1 MMLTF
6 IYLTILLIIVLILS
20 LISTFINIKLK
31 FDREKFSVFECGFDL
46 LSILRLP
53 FSINFYFVTIIFL
66 IFDVELTLLLPFI
79 FNMKSLAVSGVL
91 MIMLIFFLILIAGFV
106 YEWAVGLLNWFI

>member
-1 MMLTF
+1 MILTF
-6 IYLTILLIIVLILS
+6 IYLTILLIIVFILF

-46 LSILRLP
+46 LRILRLP

-79 FNMKSLAVSGVL
+79 FNIKSLAVSGVL
-91 MIMLIFFLILIAGFV
+91 IIILIFFLILIAGFV
-106 YEWAVGLLNWFI
+106 YEWAAGLLN